1 MPVRYYSRSSSKLA
15 VNTTHNQEQKLHTI
29 LLMQAQNYKF
39 EKIKFIGLPSV
50 QIELQKPSGPPYAL
64 GPCAESLLSLLVSDV
79 FIFEDRV
86 GVTITPWS
94 NCPGLGVGCRAHKL
108 PLSCVDEPSLFSPLR
123 ILWLGSI
130 FPGSNTKLAKLC
142 QI

>member
-1 MPVRYYSRSSSKLA
+1 MTYRLYRLSFKSPA
-15 VNTTHNQEQKLHTI
+15 A
-29 LLMQAQNYKF
+29 LLMPLAPV
-39 EKIKFIGLPSV
+39 G
-50 QIELQKPSGPPYAL
+50 
-64 GPCAESLLSLLVSDV
+64 AESLLSLLVCD
-79 FIFEDRV
+79 FFTFEDRV

-130 FPGSNTKLAKLC
+130 FSGSNSKLAKLC